1 VKFKIGHE
9 RFNPAG
15 TRPEYLNK
23 SEAPDDV
30 AADLFAREVR
40 SVIQRAHPDAMHV
53 KGWIEDGFGRA
64 ASIQGAGPQLRPL
77 GPQPRISRPHCLNS
91 RHWTRNQ

>member
-1 VKFKIGHE
+1 MGFGLLELRTPRPPSRHVTWKSVKFKIGHE
-9 RFNPAG
+9 GFNPAG

-40 SVIQRAHPDAMHV
+40 SGHPAC
-53 KGWIEDGFGRA
+53 A
-64 ASIQGAGPQLRPL
+64 P
-77 GPQPRISRPHCLNS
+77 
-91 RHWTRNQ
+91 